1 MSTMPSQPVPPAP
14 AAALD
19 YASPQTRAAAAAPP
33 GQKLLVLALAVSAAF
48 LGANAFADA
57 TGFPPVGD
65 MGDQAGPIALRILC
79 GLVVFL
85 VSLAV
90 LGALLRGF
98 RTLAGVLAR
107 AADRPTLAPTLAMLI
122 GGTACVIAT
131 PVIEVVATRSAAPRV
146 TMDVGFGGGVAVQSG
161 IPIAVHLASLAALT
175 VGVALVG
182 IGVWS
187 SLGARRGGGAGSARG
202 VAA

>member
-1 MSTMPSQPVPPAP
+1 MSTMQSQPVSPAP

-19 YASPQTRAAAAAPP
+19 YAGPQTRVAAPP
-33 GQKLLVLALAVSAAF
+33 GQKLLVLALAVAAAF

-57 TGFPPVGD
+57 TGFPPVGN
-65 MGDQAGPIALRILC
+65 MGEQAGPIALRILC

-90 LGALLRGF
+90 LGAMLRAF
-98 RTLAGVLAR
+98 RALAGALAR
-107 AADRPTLAPTLAMLI
+107 TADRPALAPTLAMLI

-131 PVIEVVATRSAAPRV
+131 PVIEVLATRSTPPRV
-146 TMDVGFGGGVAVQSG
+146 TMDVQFGGGVAIQSG
-161 IPIAVHLASLAALT
+161 IPIAVHLAALAALT
-175 VGVALVG
+175 VGVVLIG

-187 SLGARRGGGAGSARG
+187 SLGARRGG
-202 VAA
+202 